1 MEVEMIHKKLV
12 RLTVILILMALPAG
26 VLADATAKIPDYFE
40 SSFAHESRGNYT
52 EALNSVLGIL
62 RIDHRNYTAMLRAGW
77 LSYLKGDYRH
87 SVDYYRKA
95 VSLEPGAIEPKLGL
109 TLPLMASKNWKEAGA
124 VARQV
129 LKVDANN
136 YLASSRLAFILFSQG
151 RYGEAEKQY
160 RKVISE
166 YPADIDMK
174 LGLGWTYFRMGQK
187 RKAAAVFRE
196 VLMVRKNNTS
206 AQHGMELIE
215 NGK

>member
-1 MEVEMIHKKLV
+1 MHKKLV
-12 RLTVILILMALPAG
+12 LFTVVLILMALPAG
-26 VLADATAKIPDYFE
+26 VLADETAKIPDYFE
-40 SSFAHESRGNYT
+40 SSFTHEIRRNYT
-52 EALNSVLGIL
+52 EALNSVLRIL

-77 LSYLKGDYRH
+77 LSYLKGDYSH

-95 VSLEPGAIEPKLGL
+95 VSLEPGAIEPRLGL
-109 TLPLMASKNWKEAGA
+109 TLPLMASKNWNEAHA
-124 VARQV
+124 VVRKI

-166 YPADIDMK
+166 YPADIVMK

-187 RKAAAVFRE
+187 RKAAGVFRE

-206 AQHGMELIE
+206 AQNGMKLIE

>member
-1 MEVEMIHKKLV
+1 
-12 RLTVILILMALPAG
+12 
-26 VLADATAKIPDYFE
+26 
-40 SSFAHESRGNYT
+40 
-52 EALNSVLGIL
+52 
-62 RIDHRNYTAMLRAGW
+62 MLRAGW

-95 VSLEPGAIEPKLGL
+95 VFLEPGAIEPKLGL

-160 RKVISE
+160 RKVISG